1 MVLIGGQLKIDTNL
15 IPPLASMISPFNRL
29 LSIVKLAALAF
40 LEIESSLYDE
50 EGNKNDHVMKS
61 LELDF
66 SLAQKSYTVAING
79 ISAVAMNRPGCLKF
93 AAITL
98 ARRTM
103 DPPTA
108 GAPTTAQRSD
118 EVAIGNLTR
127 AGVIAVT
134 SQLMAS
140 CLTLLRNPLSAN
152 VKDVHEWLHRALV
165 YSDMTIQ
172 ADKAFA
178 MAKQQ
183 AALRTAG
190 RAARNRAA
198 LFYEWDQSEADKQS
212 KRQRETDDALAKLRA
227 AKVARGLGNG
237 IQLPTNM
244 VDACELVLLN
254 IKHTRQSTWSI

>member
-98 ARRTM
+98 AR
-103 DPPTA
+103 
-108 GAPTTAQRSD
+108 
-118 EVAIGNLTR
+118 
-127 AGVIAVT
+127 
-134 SQLMAS
+134 
-140 CLTLLRNPLSAN
+140 
-152 VKDVHEWLHRALV
+152 HRV
-165 YSDMTIQ
+165 
-172 ADKAFA
+172 
-178 MAKQQ
+178 
-183 AALRTAG
+183 
-190 RAARNRAA
+190 
-198 LFYEWDQSEADKQS
+198 
-212 KRQRETDDALAKLRA
+212 
-227 AKVARGLGNG
+227 
-237 IQLPTNM
+237 
-244 VDACELVLLN
+244 
-254 IKHTRQSTWSI
+254 